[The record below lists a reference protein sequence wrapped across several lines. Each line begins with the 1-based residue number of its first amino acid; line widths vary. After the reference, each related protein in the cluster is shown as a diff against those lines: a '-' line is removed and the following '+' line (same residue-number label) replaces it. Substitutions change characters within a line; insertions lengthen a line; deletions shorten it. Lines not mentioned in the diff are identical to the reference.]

1 MAPRNKPT
9 VEVDGRTT
17 YLNKGEMMR
26 ELIDYNESG
35 VISNTLGAM
44 FMKIAER
51 YTSRRNLSG
60 YSYRED
66 MIGEAVTR
74 MVSQIDKFDINHPA
88 ANPFAY
94 FTQVAHNQILA
105 LLNREKRQRDI
116 KSNLRDKMW
125 SELCEDEGL
134 MRTEQRDEDSG
145 YED

>member
-1 MAPRNKPT
+1 MPPRKKPT
-9 VEVDGRTT
+9 VNVDGKET
-17 YLNKGEMMR
+17 YLNKAEMMK
-26 ELIDYNESG
+26 ELVSYNETG
-35 VISNTLGAM
+35 EISNTLGAM

-66 MIGEAVTR
+66 MISEAVTR

-105 LLNREKRQRDI
+105 LLNKEKRQRDI
-116 KSNLRDKMW
+116 KANLREKLW
-125 SELCEDEGL
+125 SELCNEEGL
-134 MRTEQRDEDSG
+134 TYGDQSDDQSDSED
-145 YED
+145 